1 MALPGLKKFHQEAM
15 SPPDKLTSQPLRGR
29 VALVT
34 GSARGL
40 GSTLAREFAAD
51 GADVAVHYRHSETEA
66 ANVAQQIRIAGR
78 RAETFRADLAHT
90 DEARA
95 LVRQVVETFGQ
106 LDCLVYNVGP
116 FLTEPFLSLSET
128 DWDFIL
134 NTNLKAAW
142 VMAVEAAPA
151 LRRTGSGRIIHIGAN
166 SALVRTHSV
175 YGLAKAALVHLT
187 ESLAVE
193 LGPHVTVNCI
203 APGMIEGSEPD
214 EATRQAVLSRT
225 PTGKLVTAEEI
236 AKMCVSLC
244 HPDSGSI
251 TGRTIVMDGGRWLR

>member
-1 MALPGLKKFHQEAM
+1 MAQPGLKRDQQEARTGRDNPTT
-15 SPPDKLTSQPLRGR
+15 PPLSGR

-40 GSTLAREFAAD
+40 GSVLARELAAE
-51 GADVAVHYRHSETEA
+51 GADVAIHYRHSEAEA
-66 ANVAQQIRIAGR
+66 ASVAQDIRSTGR
-78 RAETFRADLAHT
+78 RAEIFQADLAHT
-90 DEARA
+90 SQARS
-95 LVRQVVETFGQ
+95 LVRHVTDTFGG

-116 FLTEPFLSLSET
+116 FLTVPFLALSESQ
-128 DWDFIL
+128 WDLIL
-134 NTNLKAAW
+134 DTNLKAAW
-142 VMAVEAAPA
+142 IMAVEAASE

-193 LGPHVTVNCI
+193 LGPDVTVNCI

-225 PTGKLVTAEEI
+225 PTGTLVTAAEI
-236 AKMCVSLC
+236 ARMCALLC